1 MILGDSPVV
10 DQGVVVEEESAGD
23 VEGHKHINAVVLMS
37 CKDEEDTKAVAEPG
51 EGVEEIYP
59 PRSVLCDEEV
69 EESEGDSVA
78 REHVVSTRPDTL
90 QTKPC
95 T

>member
-37 CKDEEDTKAVAEPG
+37 SKDEEDTKATEDPG
-51 EGVEEIYP
+51 EGVEEIYSP
-59 PRSVLCDEEV
+59 GSVLGDEEIQH
-69 EESEGDSVA
+69 SAS
-78 REHVVSTRPDTL
+78 SCQPQTR
-90 QTKPC
+90 
-95 T
+95 